1 MSTVLAVGLVLEQ
14 EVLTPTLLGGRADE
28 SGALTSVAQCDAEVL
43 SLDKSA
49 SVFVK
54 QDQVPAAQSDPL
66 DSLPLG
72 WGEHPHTPSLSYTH
86 TQLHPHSVAPTSRA
100 LADAFI
106 QSDLPLSV
114 Q

>member
-49 SVFVK
+49 LCVCEAG
-54 QDQVPAAQSDPL
+54 PGARGA
-66 DSLPLG
+66 
-72 WGEHPHTPSLSYTH
+72 E
-86 TQLHPHSVAPTSRA
+86 
-100 LADAFI
+100 
-106 QSDLPLSV
+106 
-114 Q
+114 